1 MMMIQYPMLAK
12 ELFTG
17 LSAEGREP
25 QAYLYALSDCN
36 HCKDGMAYLD
46 SLHIPYRYVYV
57 DTLPPEIRIQL
68 KKEIAQRF
76 YRNLYFPIL
85 EIPGKETLFGFEE
98 KTWKQALKD
107 LAG

>member
-1 MMMIQYPMLAK
+1 MMIQYPMLSK
-12 ELFTG
+12 EIFPG
-17 LSAEGREP
+17 SSAVEGEP
-25 QAYLYALSDCN
+25 RAYLYALSDCN
-36 HCKDGMAYLD
+36 HCKDGMALLD
-46 SLHIPYRYVYV
+46 SLRIPYRYVYV

-98 KTWKQALKD
+98 KTWKQALKY